1 MVHVT
6 NDGKKFHFWM
16 CLLDKTAEMFLFTL
30 CNFSVCVLRTQGLGR
45 LSQYAI
51 AHPVYCTIAHAVY
64 FTIVHPVYCTVVH
77 PSSVLHNCTIAH
89 AVYCT
94 IAHIVYCVL
103 CIAQLHIGR
112 WQCPNDKCRELTV
125 QLFGRGHHTPP
136 TAASTINTA
145 SCTV

>member
-45 LSQYAI
+45 VSQYAIAHAVFCTI
-51 AHPVYCTIAHAVY
+51 AHPVYCTIAH
-64 FTIVHPVYCTVVH
+64 P
-77 PSSVLHNCTIAH
+77 
-89 AVYCT
+89 VYCT
-94 IAHIVYCVL
+94 IAELNNCTPSV
-103 CIAQLHIGR
+103 LHIGR
-112 WQCPNDKCRELTV
+112 WRCPNDKCRELTV
-125 QLFGRGHHTPP
+125 QLFGRGHHSPP
-136 TAASTINTA
+136 SATSTINTA